1 MGDSSFTVRDVLSPN
16 APTVAAT
23 DTLRDACRRMNSGGQ
38 GSAPVIDEDGRCV
51 GVLAAWDVVRAIA
64 RDADLEDTLAVD
76 VVGPE
81 KAVHPDDD
89 LEEAIGSNHAGIVIP
104 VVEDGRYVGVVG
116 PGDAEAARQ
125 LSLVL
130 GPAAAHVDR
139 TVAPGDKMH
148 GRIRGPYLLAGISAL
163 MLIRAA
169 MSQAEINGHP
179 HSILDLPCGH
189 GRVTR
194 ILRAAFPA
202 TTLIACDLE
211 RDGVDFCAETFGAE
225 PLYSDTD
232 PARVQLDQQ
241 VDVTW
246 VGSLLTHIAFER
258 WDGFMDL
265 FARSLRP
272 GGVLVFTTFDHPRL
286 PSLGVMNLPDAERL
300 LRDRVERGVGFQPYV
315 GQDDYG
321 VALVGPEHVRQ
332 AIEAEE
338 RFEVLSHR
346 PLSWFPPTPIQ
357 DTWICRRLG
366 TN

>member
-1 MGDSSFTVRDVLSPN
+1 LSRLAGAIGTRRRRLATHPRRVDRERRRLLAEAELTERARAVLERVDPHVDPADAMHAGDSAHYLRVGLS
-16 APTVAAT
+16 
-23 DTLRDACRRMNSGGQ
+23 
-38 GSAPVIDEDGRCV
+38 
-51 GVLAAWDVVRAIA
+51 AIA
-64 RDADLEDTLAVD
+64 C
-76 VVGPE
+76 
-81 KAVHPDDD
+81 
-89 LEEAIGSNHAGIVIP
+89 I
-104 VVEDGRYVGVVG
+104 
-116 PGDAEAARQ
+116 EAAGVKDPR
-125 LSLVL
+125 
-130 GPAAAHVDR
+130 R
-139 TVAPGDKMH
+139 
-148 GRIRGPYLLAGISAL
+148 
-163 MLIRAA
+163 
-169 MSQAEINGHP
+169 
-179 HSILDLPCGH
+179 ILDLPCGH

-258 WDGFMDL
+258 WDGFMEL

-286 PSLGVMNLPDAERL
+286 PSLGAMNLPDAERL
-300 LRDRVERGVGFQPYV
+300 LRDRVEHGVGFQPYV
-315 GQDDYG
+315 EQDDYG
-321 VALVGPEHVRQ
+321 VALVSPEHVRQ

-366 TN
+366 TD